1 MHAMALD
8 LHAASVPVFLRYL
21 ERLRHLVD
29 AAEAFATGRGDAA
42 SEWLDARL
50 AADMLPF
57 GQQVSIA
64 ANFALRACFPLAG
77 LPVPPYGDFPTSFDG
92 LRQRI
97 ARVVELLGALD
108 PAQFEGAESRVPQSM
123 AGRAQVALPAG
134 QFLLQYALPNFFF
147 HLTTAYAI
155 LRQRGV
161 ALGKEDFDGFHAY
174 RAQP

>member
-1 MHAMALD
+1 MTF
-8 LHAASVPVFLRYL
+8 HAASVPVFLSYL

-29 AAEAFATGRGDAA
+29 AAEAFAVRRGDAA
-42 SEWLDARL
+42 PEWLEARL

-57 GQQVSIA
+57 EQQVSIA
-64 ANFALRACFPLAG
+64 AHFALRACFPLAG
-77 LPVPPYGDFPTSFDG
+77 LPVPPYGDFPATFDG

-108 PAQFEGAESRVPQSM
+108 PAQFEGAGSRVAHST
-123 AGRAQVALPAG
+123 AGHAQVALPAA

-161 ALGKEDFDGFHAY
+161 ALGKQDFDGFHSYA
-174 RAQP
+174 APP